1 VECHANRLD
10 QWALALSV
18 QTEAGLITHLL
29 ALVFGS
35 LGKLMPDLIE
45 IELLNIPRPFH
56 AELFPELSFLLDLHV
71 SSQCPPNY
79 PSTPRNGA
87 RAWIS
92 LPAAGGRRRSEIH

>member
-29 ALVFGS
+29 ALVFEL

-45 IELLNIPRPFH
+45 IELLDIPHPFH
-56 AELFPELSFLLDLHV
+56 AELFPELSFLFDLHV

-79 PSTPRNGA
+79 PSTQLHA
-87 RAWIS
+87 MA
-92 LPAAGGRRRSEIH
+92 LGRG